1 MRSKDQFFGRRE
13 RPLSTG
19 STVLGWYGRG
29 NAGDDAFVEAL
40 QIFLGNSNLK
50 FVSPDQ
56 LDKNL
61 DKNEII
67 FVGAGDICKGFFLD
81 EVAHHKNVVIVGAG
95 LGYESEVELLKKV
108 EPKLLWMRN
117 RKDVDICRKHG
128 LNAYYTP
135 DICFGLPKLARSE
148 LTTATDSRKK
158 LGIILSGHAVSGV
171 DQDDPGESSYLEYFQ
186 WELAKSLNYLEEFY
200 QIYWISM
207 SSDPDAWDESIHY
220 SVRKK
225 MHKRKNQIFC
235 SYKKDHPDEV
245 RRIISHMDVVVSM
258 KFHGCVFSIMNDVP
272 VLSIGFSRKNEI
284 LMKEAGLEDLSISPF
299 SFQKDRFIRYIE
311 NAERPQTIENVKRV
325 SKEYVENVDLARIEV
340 DNLIRSFV

>member
-1 MRSKDQFFGRRE
+1 MRSKDQFIGRRE
-13 RPLSTG
+13 RTSSPG

-50 FVSPDQ
+50 FVSPEEF
-56 LDKNL
+56 DKNS

-81 EVAHHKNVVIVGAG
+81 EVAQHKNVVILGAG
-95 LGYESEVELLKKV
+95 LGYESEVEILKKV
-108 EPKLLWMRN
+108 KPKLLWMRN
-117 RKDVDICRKHG
+117 REDVEICRNNG

-135 DICFGLPKLARSE
+135 DVCFGLPKIDSAE
-148 LTTATDSRKK
+148 LTTPTDSRKK

-171 DQDDPGESSYLEYFQ
+171 DQDDPGESSYLDYFQ
-186 WELAKSLNYLEEFY
+186 WELAKSLDYLEEFY

-225 MHKRKNQIFC
+225 MSQRKNQIFFP
-235 SYKKDHPDEV
+235 YKKDRPNEV
-245 RRIISHMDVVVSM
+245 RSIISNMDVVISM
-258 KFHGCVFSIMNDVP
+258 KFHGCVFSILNEIP
-272 VLSIGFSRKNEI
+272 VISIGLSRKNEL

-311 NAERPQTIENVKRV
+311 NAERPQTIETVKHV
-325 SKEYVENVDLARIEV
+325 SAEYRKNVDLARMDV

>member
-1 MRSKDQFFGRRE
+1 MRPKNQFIGQSKQS
-13 RPLSTG
+13 LSTG

-50 FVSPDQ
+50 FVSPSQ
-56 LDKNL
+56 FHKNL

-81 EVAHHKNVVIVGAG
+81 EVAHHKKVVIVGAG

-117 RKDVDICRKHG
+117 KEDVDICRNNG

-135 DICFGLPKLARSE
+135 DICFGLPKIDPPELAI
-148 LTTATDSRKK
+148 ATDGRKK
-158 LGIILSGHAVSGV
+158 LGIILSGHGLSGV
-171 DQDDPGESSYLEYFQ
+171 DQDDPGVASYLEYFQ
-186 WELAKSLNYLEEFY
+186 WELAKSLDYLDEFY

-207 SSDPDAWDESIHY
+207 SSDLDAWDESIHY

-225 MHKRKNQIFC
+225 MHQRENQIFC
-235 SYKKDHPDEV
+235 SYKKDRPDEV
-245 RRIISHMDVVVSM
+245 RRIISQMDVVVSM
-258 KFHGCVFSIMNDVP
+258 KFHGCVFSILHGVP
-272 VLSIGFSRKNEI
+272 VLSIGLSRKNDL

-299 SFQKDRFIRYIE
+299 SFHKDRFITCME
-311 NAERPQTIENVKRV
+311 NTERPKTIDNIKRV
-325 SKEYVENVDLARIEV
+325 SKEYVENVDLARVEV